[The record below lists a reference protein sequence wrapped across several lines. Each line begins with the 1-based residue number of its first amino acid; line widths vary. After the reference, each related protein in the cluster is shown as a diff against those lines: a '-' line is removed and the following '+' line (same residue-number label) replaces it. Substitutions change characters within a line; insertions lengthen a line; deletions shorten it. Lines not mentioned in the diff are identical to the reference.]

1 MPYKGF
7 ANQEYV
13 ISAADLQGRLDEV
26 LLIDV
31 RPAEAYAAGHIEG
44 TTHFDLYGI
53 SLNDTSPEPL
63 EAFMSMIN
71 HQFEFR
77 GVIYDTPV
85 VIYDDESGERAARG
99 VWLLAVLQHP
109 NTRLLDGGVQAWT
122 DAGNELTTV
131 TAPPK
136 RTTYSGGRNFDLL
149 ATRFDVH
156 RALRDDNSV
165 LVDVRRDT
173 EILGTEK
180 RARRLGTMPGAV
192 PIPWR
197 DNLDEKGSFRSADEI
212 RDLYASNGVTPD
224 KSVITYCQGGY
235 RSANTFLALKSLG
248 YPDVRNYMGSWGEWG
263 NRNDSL
269 IDLPEEAYL
278 QPRKMRR

>member
-131 TAPPK
+131 TAPPT
-136 RTTYSGGRNFDLL
+136 RTTYSGRTKLRPSGDQIRRPSGAQRRQLRSRGPFG
-149 ATRFDVH
+149 ATRKFLAPRNV
-156 RALRDDNSV
+156 
-165 LVDVRRDT
+165 
-173 EILGTEK
+173 
-180 RARRLGTMPGAV
+180 PGALV
-192 PIPWR
+192 RCQEPSP
-197 DNLDEKGSFRSADEI
+197 FP
-212 RDLYASNGVTPD
+212 GVTISMKKVHFD
-224 KSVITYCQGGY
+224 RRTRSETYTPPM
-235 RSANTFLALKSLG
+235 A
-248 YPDVRNYMGSWGEWG
+248 
-263 NRNDSL
+263 
-269 IDLPEEAYL
+269 
-278 QPRKMRR
+278 

>member
-7 ANQEYV
+7 TNQDYLITV
-13 ISAADLQGRLDEV
+13 ADLQDRLGEV

-53 SLNDTSPEPL
+53 SLNDTSPAPL
-63 EAFMSMIN
+63 AAFLTMIN

-77 GVIYDTPV
+77 GVTHDSPV

-99 VWLLAVLQHP
+99 VWLLAVLQLP
-109 NTRLLDGGVQAWT
+109 SVRLLDGGAQAWT
-122 DAGNELTTV
+122 EAGNKLTTV
-131 TAPPK
+131 TAPPT
-136 RTTYSGGRNFDLL
+136 RTTYSASWNLDIL

-156 RALRDDNSV
+156 RALRDPGSV
-165 LVDVRRDT
+165 LIDVRRDT

-192 PIPWR
+192 AIPWR
-197 DNLDEKGSFRSADEI
+197 DNLDGKGAFRPADEL
-212 RDLYASNGVTPD
+212 RDLYVSKGVTSD

-235 RSANTFLALKSLG
+235 RSANTFLVLKSLG
-248 YPDVRNYMGSWGEWG
+248 YPNVRNYLGSWGEWG
-263 NRNDSL
+263 NLDDSV
-269 IDLPEEAYL
+269 IDLPEEAYH
-278 QPRKMRR
+278 QPRKLRR

>member
-7 ANQEYV
+7 SNQDYL
-13 ISAADLQGRLDEV
+13 ISATDLKDQIGEV
-26 LLIDV
+26 VLIDV
-31 RPAEAYAAGHIEG
+31 RPAEAYAVGHIEC
-44 TTHFDLYGI
+44 TSHFDLYGI
-53 SLNDTSPEPL
+53 SLNNTSPEPL

-77 GVIYDTPV
+77 GVTHESPV
-85 VIYDDESGERAARG
+85 VIYDEESGERASRG
-99 VWLLAVLQHP
+99 VWLLAVLEHP
-109 NTRLLDGGVQAWT
+109 NTKLLDGGVQAWT
-122 DAGNELTTV
+122 DAGQKLTTV
-131 TAPPK
+131 TAPPT
-136 RTTYSGGRNFDLL
+136 RTTYSGGRNLDIL
-149 ATRFDVH
+149 ASRFDVH
-156 RALRDDNSV
+156 RALRDNDSV

-197 DNLDEKGSFRSADEI
+197 DNLDEKGAFRSAEEI
-212 RDLYASNGVTPD
+212 RDLYAAKGITPD
-224 KSVITYCQGGY
+224 KSIITYCQGGY

-248 YPDVRNYMGSWGEWG
+248 YPNVRNYMGSWGEWG

-269 IDLPEEAYL
+269 IDLPEEAFR
-278 QPRKMRR
+278 QPKRIQR